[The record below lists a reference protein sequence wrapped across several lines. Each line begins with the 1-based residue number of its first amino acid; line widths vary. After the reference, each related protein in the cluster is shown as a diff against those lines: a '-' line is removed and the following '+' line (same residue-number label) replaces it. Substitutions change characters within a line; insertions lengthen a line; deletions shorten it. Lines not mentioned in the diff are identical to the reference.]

1 MLRSD
6 APAAITRFTARWN
19 SFAKTNSRISH
30 LSRLHSDAAGEFR
43 AAAFLDLLAN
53 ENIDKSFAPPE
64 VPQLNGV
71 AERAIRTVFAHVRAD
86 LVASGAPKSFWTFA
100 ALQAIDT
107 INRTTSPPK
116 SDLSSYELVTGDKP
130 RVMGIITWGCQAF
143 AVKQTRERRK
153 SSLDS
158 AAHVGML
165 LGRNPEQP
173 GAFFMWLP
181 DHKKIIS
188 ASDVYVQETYMP

>member
-1 MLRSD
+1 MVLRSD
-6 APAAITRFTARWN
+6 APAAITRFAARWN
-19 SFAKTNSRISH
+19 FYADENSRISH

-64 VPQLNGV
+64 FHQLNGV
-71 AERAIRTVFAHVRAD
+71 AERAIRTIFSHVRAD
-86 LVASGAPKSFWTFA
+86 LVASGAPKGLWIFA

-130 RVMGIITWGCQAF
+130 L
-143 AVKQTRERRK
+143 
-153 SSLDS
+153 SLI
-158 AAHVGML
+158 H
-165 LGRNPEQP
+165 
-173 GAFFMWLP
+173 
-181 DHKKIIS
+181 I
-188 ASDVYVQETYMP
+188 